1 MGPGRFTKAGSRA
14 MIGVDEET
22 AMVGGLRDWT
32 VQGRQSVWRLTRDG
46 REELPGGTAVTTS
59 T

>member
-1 MGPGRFTKAGSRA
+1 
-14 MIGVDEET
+14 
-22 AMVGGLRDWT
+22 MVGGLRDWT